1 MVTSPPPHQHLVPI
15 DFWQRTYQ
23 KRDSFQMDAK
33 CLALTF
39 AVVLRVLHGVRGETS
54 SILLFIA
61 VFPSDFALCCTLKR
75 RGNCFRSFALLVLES
90 NT

>member
-1 MVTSPPPHQHLVPI
+1 MVTHPSPTNTLYRLT
-15 DFWQRTYQ
+15 FGSSTYQ